1 MKESSETVMGSAI
14 FRICGKSM
22 KDLGTELMQIMRNT
36 ILSLKLGYNTDFSQ
50 ESPKIQ
56 NILGLM
62 TKNY

>member
-1 MKESSETVMGSAI
+1 MGSAI
-14 FRICGKSM
+14 FRICGKSI
-22 KDLGTELMQIMRNT
+22 KDLGMELMQTMRSK
-36 ILSLKLGYNTDFSQ
+36 ILSLELGYNTDFSQ

>member
-1 MKESSETVMGSAI
+1 
-14 FRICGKSM
+14 M

-56 NILGLM
+56 KILGLM
-62 TKNY
+62 TKNDF